1 MVLYGEFVEGG
12 GRVMKFKILLLIS
25 IAFFSY
31 AIYFYPVQKYFAEK
45 NLEEYMIIQGTSSA
59 VIQSKEILKDY
70 KIGGYTIS
78 IVYADEPDYRYEY
91 IYFPGEKELKDSM
104 RCFVYD
110 SENVEIGVT
119 NKTVKYPPIN

>member
-1 MVLYGEFVEGG
+1 
-12 GRVMKFKILLLIS
+12 MKFKIFIIILI
-25 IAFFSY
+25 ALFSY
-31 AIYFYPVQKYFAEK
+31 SIYFYPVQKYFAEK
-45 NLEEYMIIQGTSSA
+45 KLEEYMLIQGTSSA

-78 IVYADEPDYRYEY
+78 IVYEDDPDYQYEY
-91 IYFPGEKELKDSM
+91 IYFPGEKELTDSM

>member
-1 MVLYGEFVEGG
+1 MLF
-12 GRVMKFKILLLIS
+12 RS
-25 IAFFSY
+25 
-31 AIYFYPVQKYFAEK
+31 
-45 NLEEYMIIQGTSSA
+45 
-59 VIQSKEILKDY
+59 
-70 KIGGYTIS
+70 
-78 IVYADEPDYRYEY
+78 EY